1 MGSIVAIIGRPNV
14 GKSTLFNRLTGTRDA
29 IVDEVSGVTRDRH
42 YGKADW
48 SGREFTVIDTGG
60 YIKGSDDVFESEI
73 RRQVEIAMEE
83 ADVLLFVVDVEA
95 GVTALDED
103 VAHIVRRAKR
113 KTILVA
119 NKADNNMRN
128 AEAGMFYSLGLGEVF
143 PISSL
148 SGAGTGELLDELINL
163 LPIEDIEEEE
173 PEVPRIAI
181 VGRPNV
187 GKSSF
192 VNALLGN
199 ERNIVTSIAGT
210 TRDAIHT
217 RYKAFGHDFFL
228 VDTAGLRKKARV
240 HDNLE
245 FYSVMRTVRVLES
258 CDVCVIMIDATEGIE
273 AQDVNIVWLA
283 ARNNKGVVI
292 LVNKWD
298 LVENKT
304 TNSAKE
310 FTAILQERIAPF
322 RDVPVI
328 FTSVTEKQRLL
339 KAIETAVEV
348 FQNRKQR
355 IPTHKL
361 NELLLPII
369 ADTPPPSVKGKDLK
383 IKYITQLKTPYPSF
397 VFFCN
402 MPQYFKDGYKR
413 FLENKLRELFPMTGV
428 TIKIYFRQK

>member
-1 MGSIVAIIGRPNV
+1 MGSLVAIIGRPNV

-60 YIKGSDDVFESEI
+60 YIKGSDDVFETEI

-83 ADVLLFVVDVEA
+83 ADVLLFIVDVDA

-128 AEAGMFYSLGLGEVF
+128 AEAGMFYALGLGEVF
-143 PISSL
+143 PISSI
-148 SGAGTGELLDELINL
+148 SGAGTGELLDELIRL
-163 LPIEDIEEEE
+163 LPEEIIEEE
-173 PEVPRIAI
+173 PDIPRIAI

-192 VNALLGN
+192 INALLGN
-199 ERNIVTSIAGT
+199 ERNIVTDIAGT

-298 LVENKT
+298 LVEGKT
-304 TNSAKE
+304 TNASKE
-310 FTAILQERIAPF
+310 FKEILQERIAPF

-348 FQNRKQR
+348 FENRKQR

-369 ADTPPPSVKGKDLK
+369 ADTPPPSVKGKYLK

-413 FLENKLRELFPMTGV
+413 FLENKIRELFPMTGV
-428 TIKIYFRQK
+428 PIKIYFRQK